1 MSNEAGEEEAR
12 TSCAAETYIQ
22 RRFASADR
30 RAKIGGAAHSIAGI
44 QRYLPLTRP
53 HRDRCS
59 RPPFVQEQAYLR
71 EAVSVESVSR
81 KNEAIKQFAMT
92 LLGVGLRP
100 GAEAEGGTEAR
111 Q

>member
-1 MSNEAGEEEAR
+1 MANETGEEETR

-53 HRDRCS
+53 HRGRY
-59 RPPFVQEQAYLR
+59 RRHPIVQEQTYLR

-81 KNEAIKQFAMT
+81 KTRLSNNF
-92 LLGVGLRP
+92 L
-100 GAEAEGGTEAR
+100 
-111 Q
+111 